1 MPDLLTPRRFP
12 VALTEEQ
19 ARALEVCARYFQGDD
34 SMGDGDSEAARVTAE
49 AIEIV
54 AGVRVEAARLR
65 ARREAIC
72 EPVRVLK
79 RAAFKRLMQ
88 ANPRAASR
96 DVRPLALAQAIRQA
110 FTINAAH
117 DRR

>member
-34 SMGDGDSEAARVTAE
+34 SMGDGDSEAARITAE

-54 AGVRVEAARLR
+54 AGVRVEAAKLR
-65 ARREAIC
+65 ARREAI
-72 EPVRVLK
+72 RS
-79 RAAFKRLMQ
+79 AFSAVFRHILSVD
-88 ANPRAASR
+88 PRMPSR
-96 DVRPLALAQAIRQA
+96 EARPMAWTQTIREV
-110 FTINAAH
+110 F
-117 DRR
+117 R

>member
-54 AGVRVEAARLR
+54 AGVRVEAAKLR
-65 ARREAIC
+65 ARREAI
-72 EPVRVLK
+72 PG
-79 RAAFKRLMQ
+79 
-88 ANPRAASR
+88 P
-96 DVRPLALAQAIRQA
+96 
-110 FTINAAH
+110 
-117 DRR
+117 